1 MTDWFAK
8 MESLKPNSIAPY
20 PRDRPPVWV
29 SLAMIGV
36 AVAGAWAFVAGLAFA
51 LWGWW

>member
-8 MESLKPNSIAPY
+8 VPPRVASSIAPY

-29 SLAMIGV
+29 SLAFMAV
-36 AVAGAWAFVAGLAFA
+36 AVAGAWGFVAA
-51 LWGWW
+51 LVWALL